1 MFRKIN
7 RLIPVFE
14 KWEIRDFT
22 KLFVNKDLYNKVER
36 SVYPKLVIKK
46 NNNIQ
51 IPYKYQWESNDF
63 YRKNAK

>member
-51 IPYKYQWESNDF
+51 IPYKYQWESKDF

>member
-1 MFRKIN
+1 MFRGF

-14 KWEIRDFT
+14 KCEIRHFS

-51 IPYKYQWESNDF
+51 IPYKYQWESKDF

>member
-1 MFRKIN
+1 MFRGF
-7 RLIPVFE
+7 RLIPVLE

-22 KLFVNKDLYNKVER
+22 KLFVNKDLYNKIER
-36 SVYPKLVIKK
+36 TVYPKLVINK

-51 IPYKYQWESNDF
+51 IPYKYQWESRDF

>member
-14 KWEIRDFT
+14 KWDFN
-22 KLFVNKDLYNKVER
+22 KLFVNKNLYNFINKR
-36 SVYPKLVIKK
+36 VYPGLRVTKK
-46 NNNIQ
+46 NNIK
-51 IPYKYQWESNDF
+51 IPYNSQWESRDF

>member
-14 KWEIRDFT
+14 KWDFN
-22 KLFVNKDLYNKVER
+22 KLFVNKDLYNFINKT
-36 SVYPKLVIKK
+36 VYPELQVTKK
-46 NNNIQ
+46 PIHKT
-51 IPYKYQWESNDF
+51 IPYNKQWESRDF

>member
-1 MFRKIN
+1 MFRGF

-14 KWEIRDFT
+14 KWEIRDFS

-46 NNNIQ
+46 KNNIQ
-51 IPYKYQWESNDF
+51 IPYKYQWESMDF